1 MKSLVLVGLGAAF
14 LVGASSQSALAEE
27 TAKPAAKKKGEEV
40 MEVVKIKGK
49 RQRPAAVLE
58 ILRKEQTLPL
68 AELKQPL
75 ADRIT
80 DKLDKSPF

>member
-1 MKSLVLVGLGAAF
+1 MKSLVVGLGAAL
-14 LVGASSQSALAEE
+14 LVSAASQSALAEE
-27 TAKPAAKKKGEEV
+27 TAKPTAKKKGEEV

-49 RQRPAAVLE
+49 RQRPAAV
-58 ILRKEQTLPL
+58 IDIIRKEQTLPI